1 MSNPNYANENGTW
14 KNVTNCYVK
23 HNNNWVEADEGW
35 KNINGT
41 WTKFYD
47 KYSTTTTPAPTTTTT
62 PAPTTTTQD
71 PAACASTV
79 YAWGFQQSAFNG
91 TWLITSPV
99 QYHDA
104 RPVYTRSSYKLY
116 YSIANSRWE
125 IGSTLGGTPTC
136 YASTSSSTCPYGS
149 WTCNGT
155 VGSTTTTTPAPT
167 TTTTSAPTTTT
178 GYPTTTSTSTSTTE
192 DPGEG
197 DGGEGGTT
205 TAGPGGGGGNNVSV
219 TDCSG
224 GTYIVDDYNMMTAG
238 LSVGDIVAWSE
249 GAQGGGGDY
258 HCGTVAATGVSGT
271 STGTLDMDGFS
282 DCAECNEY
290 MGL

>member
-14 KNVTNCYVK
+14 KNETNCYVK

-47 KYSTTTTPAPTTTTT
+47 KYSTTTTPAP
-62 PAPTTTTQD
+62 
-71 PAACASTV
+71 S
-79 YAWGFQQSAFNG
+79 
-91 TWLITSPV
+91 
-99 QYHDA
+99 
-104 RPVYTRSSYKLY
+104 
-116 YSIANSRWE
+116 
-125 IGSTLGGTPTC
+125 
-136 YASTSSSTCPYGS
+136 
-149 WTCNGT
+149 
-155 VGSTTTTTPAPT
+155 
-167 TTTTSAPTTTT
+167 TTT
-178 GYPTTTSTSTSTTE
+178 GYPTTTSTSTSSTE